1 MGMCTMAQAKKCKTC
16 KYTASEVAT
25 HNTEKSAWIIYKKKI
40 YDVTKFLPEHPG
52 GSSAILR
59 YAGKDATRIFDAY
72 HGKSEKKMLAK
83 YRVGKLT
90 K

>member
-1 MGMCTMAQAKKCKTC
+1 MAQSKTCKTC

-25 HNTEKSAWIIYKKKI
+25 HNTEKSSWIVYKKKI
-40 YDVTKFLPEHPG
+40 YDVTKFLSEHPG

-59 YAGKDATRIFDAY
+59 YAGKDATRVFDAY
-72 HGKSEKKMLAK
+72 HGKSEKKMLKK